1 MISVPTNDQHAT
13 LSILA
18 SIARFS
24 TLPETRGMRDWLKS
38 ELDRLDAVNRKELD
52 GIEFRQRQGA
62 CQVLEKLFEIAE
74 NADKTAEKIRAN
86 QRKP

>member
-13 LSILA
+13 LNILA
-18 SIARFS
+18 SLARFS

-38 ELDRLDAVNRKELD
+38 ELARLDAANRLEVGPVEL
-52 GIEFRQRQGA
+52 RQRQGA